1 MPQPTVSMI
10 AAISENRGLG
20 KDNKLIFRIK
30 EDLQHFKKMTSG
42 HPVIMGRKTFES
54 IGRPLPN
61 RTNIIITRNADYQAE
76 KCVIVDSLE
85 EAMQRAADVD
95 QEEVFIIGGGQIF
108 EESMPVADKLYLTI
122 VKGAPEADVF
132 FPEYG
137 QFSKVI
143 SKKESSGEGF
153 NYTFFELEKNNT

>member
-1 MPQPTVSMI
+1 MI

-30 EDLQHFKKMTSG
+30 EDLQHFKKTTSG

-76 KCVIVDSLE
+76 ECVIVDSLE
-85 EAMQRAADVD
+85 EALQRAADVD
-95 QEEVFIIGGGQIF
+95 QKEVFIIGGGQIF
-108 EESMPVADKLYLTI
+108 EQGMPVADKLYLTI
-122 VKGAPEADVF
+122 VKGTPEADVF
-132 FPEYG
+132 FPEYE
-137 QFSKVI
+137 QFSKVV
-143 SKKESSGEGF
+143 SKKVGSSEGY
-153 NYTFFELEKNNT
+153 NYTFFELERNNT